1 MCPTK
6 DTPAASKLIAAESGI
21 STAITKTG
29 AERMI
34 NSAGRP
40 RRPMTE
46 SQSLNRYR
54 ASSRKPT
61 DPTPMATVRL
71 CASIIYVK
79 RSWPSEGRVAPLSA
93 TPNKGP
99 SCPSAMM
106 MAEAVINP
114 DTTG

>member
-21 STAITKTG
+21 NTAMTKTG

-46 SQSLNRYR
+46 SQSLSRYR

-61 DPTPMATVRL
+61 DPNPTATVRP
-71 CASIIYVK
+71 CASINCAK
-79 RSWPSEGRVAPLSA
+79 RS
-93 TPNKGP
+93 
-99 SCPSAMM
+99 
-106 MAEAVINP
+106 
-114 DTTG
+114 